1 MLLCHIHRLLQDHI
15 DLASHH
21 VEEIDAYLAKCEPPT
36 TSRRSTPTPPSRLLN
51 QHSRLTHDLE
61 AVTSS
66 SLVASDFLLP
76 SSPGDSLLLLRRLH
90 LSFPSSPP
98 TSPSVIETKSLV
110 RYNTP

>member
-1 MLLCHIHRLLQDHI
+1 MPKLLILIAKIGTSSGQQRLHFVRQQATSTSI
-15 DLASHH
+15 
-21 VEEIDAYLAKCEPPT
+21 I
-36 TSRRSTPTPPSRLLN
+36 SRRFFSSFSPG
-51 QHSRLTHDLE
+51 
-61 AVTSS
+61 AVTSFS
-66 SLVASDFLLP
+66 PAAGDFLLP